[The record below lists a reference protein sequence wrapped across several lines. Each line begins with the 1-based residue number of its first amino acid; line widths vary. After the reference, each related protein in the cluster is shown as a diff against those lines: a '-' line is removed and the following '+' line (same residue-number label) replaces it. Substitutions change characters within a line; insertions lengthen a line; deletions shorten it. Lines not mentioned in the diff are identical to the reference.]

1 MDEECLNYT
10 VYPVN
15 YELNIYPY
23 VYAER
28 SYFDCDLTITI
39 IANAPN
45 VIVIDLDARDLEIE
59 GGSIKVLDGNRDIV
73 NGARPF
79 EFDNFTSKL
88 HIYLKE
94 PLKVYSGSNKQFYH
108 VKIMYRKYVKTDNTG
123 VFLVKYYDEQNKG
136 FK

>member
-45 VIVIDLDARDLEIE
+45 VNVIDLDARDLEIE

-94 PLKVYSGSNKQFYH
+94 PLTVYSGSNKQFYH
-108 VKIMYRKYVKTDNTG
+108 IKIMYRKYVKTDNTG